1 MPQGAKRTRTGGWS
15 GSARPAA
22 CLITSGYCWMAC
34 SGTPPRTRVQRQ
46 RCCPNSVPP
55 SPASSGR
62 HRTLSI
68 QTWPSEAGFTTR
80 PDRARRRWLIIG
92 CALFAAGAAAIVVA
106 AARSHL
112 GLIPVPVALA
122 GLVLICCARWMPVR
136 TAKGTDLACRL
147 LGFRRYLT
155 KTVAGQT
162 RPAGQVNLLDD
173 YLPYAIVFGCTNEWA
188 EVSAAVAGSDRAPSW
203 YRGSGQY
210 WPGNPASLSRSA
222 SYFSPM
228 HRFATTTNNWIASQS
243 ASSGGSGFSGFSGG
257 GGGGGGGGSW

>member
-1 MPQGAKRTRTGGWS
+1 
-15 GSARPAA
+15 
-22 CLITSGYCWMAC
+22 
-34 SGTPPRTRVQRQ
+34 
-46 RCCPNSVPP
+46 
-55 SPASSGR
+55 
-62 HRTLSI
+62 
-68 QTWPSEAGFTTR
+68 
-80 PDRARRRWLIIG
+80 
-92 CALFAAGAAAIVVA
+92 
-106 AARSHL
+106 
-112 GLIPVPVALA
+112 
-122 GLVLICCARWMPVR
+122 MPVR

-228 HRFATTTNNWIASQS
+228 HRFATTTNNWIASHS